1 MRRVWHI
8 AGKELL
14 QTRRDRLAAL
24 FTIVLPVVFTV
35 FLGLLIGGFDTG
47 SGTIPLAVADADGS
61 SASQQLVERL
71 KEAPLLEIKVMG
83 ADSIDQAVQDQ
94 SVAAALEI
102 PAGYGK
108 AFDSGTPIAVTYVRI
123 ETSSGAQSV
132 SEAVQAVIGRMNATV
147 VAANAAA
154 EQMSIK
160 TGRPLDDA
168 LLRQSMALAA
178 SQVANPAISVKVE
191 ASGSSQV
198 QQVGGFDQASTGSLV
213 QWVLFGLLTVAT
225 GLVWERRSG
234 LIRRLSVS
242 GVRTSEIF
250 AGKLLAMFVITF
262 LQQLFLILL
271 GQLAFGVNYF
281 NSPLALV
288 MTMISLSVFATSIGL
303 LISSVFR
310 SEQAVIATTVI
321 SAQLL
326 AALGGAWFPL
336 EITSATF
343 SRVAHFLPTAWVI
356 DSLHGIILKGWGV
369 GEVLL
374 PLGIVWIWIVVLFG
388 LAVWRFRPE

>member
-1 MRRVWHI
+1 
-8 AGKELL
+8 
-14 QTRRDRLAAL
+14 
-24 FTIVLPVVFTV
+24 
-35 FLGLLIGGFDTG
+35 
-47 SGTIPLAVADADGS
+47 
-61 SASQQLVERL
+61 
-71 KEAPLLEIKVMG
+71 
-83 ADSIDQAVQDQ
+83 
-94 SVAAALEI
+94 
-102 PAGYGK
+102 
-108 AFDSGTPIAVTYVRI
+108 
-123 ETSSGAQSV
+123 
-132 SEAVQAVIGRMNATV
+132 
-147 VAANAAA
+147 
-154 EQMSIK
+154 
-160 TGRPLDDA
+160 
-168 LLRQSMALAA
+168 MALAA

>member
-1 MRRVWHI
+1 MRKVWYI
-8 AGKELL
+8 TGKELL

-35 FLGLLIGGFDTG
+35 FLGILIGGFDSG
-47 SGTIPLAVADADGS
+47 STIPLAVSDADGS
-61 SASQQLVERL
+61 SASQQLIQQL
-71 KEAPLLEIKVMG
+71 KGAPLLQIKPMSI
-83 ADSIDQAVQDQ
+83 DSVDQAVQDQ

-108 AFDSGTPIAVTYVRI
+108 AFDSGKPATVTFVRI

-132 SEAVQAVIGRMNATV
+132 SEAVQAVIARMNATV
-147 VAANAAA
+147 IAGNTAA
-154 EQMSIK
+154 EQVSIK

-168 LLRQSMALAA
+168 LLQQSLTLAA
-178 SQVANPAISVKVE
+178 SQVASPAISVKVQ

-213 QWVLFGLLTVAT
+213 QWVLFGLLSIGT
-225 GLVWERRSG
+225 GLVWERRTG
-234 LIRRLSVS
+234 LIRRLSIS
-242 GVRTSEIF
+242 GVKTSEIF
-250 AGKLLAMFVITF
+250 AGKLLAMLAITF
-262 LQQLFLILL
+262 LQQLFLVLL

-281 NSPLALV
+281 NSPVALV
-288 MTMISLSVFATSIGL
+288 MIMISLSAFASSIGL
-303 LISSVFR
+303 LVSSVFR

-369 GEVLL
+369 AQVLY

>member
-1 MRRVWHI
+1 MRRVWYI

-61 SASQQLVERL
+61 SASQQLIERL

-108 AFDSGTPIAVTYVRI
+108 AFDSGTPVAVTYVRI

-154 EQMSIK
+154 EQVSIK

-178 SQVANPAISVKVE
+178 
-191 ASGSSQV
+191 GSSQV

>member
-1 MRRVWHI
+1 VRRVWYI

-35 FLGLLIGGFDTG
+35 FLGILIGGFDNG
-47 SGTIPLAVADADGS
+47 STIPLAVADADGS
-61 SASQQLVERL
+61 AASQQLIEQL
-71 KEAPLLEIKVMG
+71 KGASLLQIKPMSI
-83 ADSIDQAVQDQ
+83 DSVDQAVQDQ

-108 AFDSGTPIAVTYVRI
+108 AFDGGQPATVTFVRI

-132 SEAVQAVIGRMNATV
+132 SEAVQAVVARLNATV
-147 VAANAAA
+147 IAGNSAA
-154 EQMSIK
+154 EQVSIK
-160 TGRPLDDA
+160 TGRPLGDT
-168 LLRQSMALAA
+168 LLQQSMTLAA
-178 SQVANPAISVKVE
+178 SQVASPAISVKVQ

-213 QWVLFGLLTVAT
+213 QWVLFGLLSVGT
-225 GLVWERRSG
+225 GMVWERRTG

-242 GVRTSEIF
+242 GVKTSEIF
-250 AGKLLAMFVITF
+250 TGKLLAMFAITF
-262 LQQLFLILL
+262 LQQLFLVLL
-271 GQLAFGVNYF
+271 GQLAFGVDYF
-281 NSPLALV
+281 NNPVALV
-288 MTMISLSVFATSIGL
+288 MIMISLSVFASSIGL

-369 GEVLL
+369 TQVLY

>member
-1 MRRVWHI
+1 VRRVWYI

-24 FTIVLPVVFTV
+24 FTIILPVVFTV
-35 FLGLLIGGFDTG
+35 FLGILIGGFDSG
-47 SGTIPLAVADADGS
+47 STIPLAVVDADGS
-61 SASQQLVERL
+61 TASQQLIQQL
-71 KEAPLLEIKVMG
+71 KGAPLLQIKPMSI
-83 ADSIDQAVQDQ
+83 DSVDQAVQDQ

-108 AFDSGTPIAVTYVRI
+108 AFDSGKPVTVTFVRI

-132 SEAVQAVIGRMNATV
+132 SEAVQAVIARLNATV
-147 VAANAAA
+147 IAGNTAA
-154 EQMSIK
+154 EQVSIK

-168 LLRQSMALAA
+168 LLQQSMKLAG
-178 SQVANPAISVKVE
+178 SQVASPAISVKVQ

-213 QWVLFGLLTVAT
+213 QWVLFSLLSIGTT
-225 GLVWERRSG
+225 LVWERRTG
-234 LIRRLSVS
+234 LIRRLSIS

-250 AGKLLAMFVITF
+250 AGKLLAMLAITF
-262 LQQLFLILL
+262 LQQLFLVLL

-281 NSPLALV
+281 NSPVALV
-288 MTMISLSVFATSIGL
+288 MIMISLSVFASSIGL
-303 LISSVFR
+303 LVSSVFR

-343 SRVAHFLPTAWVI
+343 SRVAHFLPTAWVV

-369 GEVLL
+369 AQVLY

>member
-1 MRRVWHI
+1 
-8 AGKELL
+8 LL

-24 FTIVLPVVFTV
+24 FTIILPVIFTV
-35 FLGLLIGGFDTG
+35 FLGILIGGFDSG
-47 SGTIPLAVADADGS
+47 STIPLAVVDADGS
-61 SASQQLVERL
+61 TASQQLIQQL
-71 KEAPLLEIKVMG
+71 KGAPLLQIKPMSI
-83 ADSIDQAVQDQ
+83 DSVDQAVQDQ

-108 AFDSGTPIAVTYVRI
+108 AFDSGKPVTVTFIRI

-132 SEAVQAVIGRMNATV
+132 SEAVQAVIARLNATV
-147 VAANAAA
+147 IAGNTAV
-154 EQMSIK
+154 EQVSIK

-168 LLRQSMALAA
+168 LLQQSKTLAA
-178 SQVANPAISVKVE
+178 SQVASPAISVKVQ

-213 QWVLFGLLTVAT
+213 QWVLFGLLSIGT
-225 GLVWERRSG
+225 GLVWERRTG
-234 LIRRLSVS
+234 LIRRLSIS
-242 GVRTSEIF
+242 GVKTSEIF
-250 AGKLLAMFVITF
+250 AGKLLAMLAITF

-281 NSPLALV
+281 NSPVALL
-288 MTMISLSVFATSIGL
+288 MIMISLSVFASSIGL
-303 LISSVFR
+303 LVSSVFR

-343 SRVAHFLPTAWVI
+343 SRVAHFLPTAWVV

-369 GEVLL
+369 AQVLY
-374 PLGIVWIWIVVLFG
+374 PLGVVWIWIVVLFG